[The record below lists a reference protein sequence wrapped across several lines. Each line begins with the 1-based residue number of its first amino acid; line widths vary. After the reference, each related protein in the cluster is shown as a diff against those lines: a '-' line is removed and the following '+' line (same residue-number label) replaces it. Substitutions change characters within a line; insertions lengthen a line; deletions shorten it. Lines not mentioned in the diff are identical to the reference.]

1 MPLSGIQTSRERA
14 SGTAERHHWPGM
26 RAAAEY
32 CRRTAPPRAA
42 AFWLAAG
49 VLCLLFFAAGT
60 PSPLYGIYRA
70 QLRFSATTLTA
81 VFAIYAVVLLL
92 TLLVFGSVSDY
103 LGRRRVILAAL
114 TVTAGACVVFLAAH
128 SVGMLFAARVL
139 QGVAVGA
146 ATGALGAALIDLQPE
161 GSGLA
166 PLITTAAPLLGLGA
180 GALGSSALAQ
190 YGPAPTRL
198 VWWLLLGTSVAAA
211 AGILAIPE
219 PGTRRSGAPASLR
232 PQVGVPRQARGTFA
246 TAVPCLIAVWALS
259 GLYQSLGP
267 SLAAQITGSAD
278 LLWGGLMVFL
288 LTGVAA
294 AATVAFHGVTPRTA
308 MLSGCLALLAGVAV
322 TFAAIATTAA
332 AAFLVGTA
340 VAGVG
345 TGLALLG
352 VNRSLIALAPPGQR
366 ARLIA
371 AIFIISFLGLS
382 IPALIA
388 GVATA
393 HFGLHRTALAY
404 CLAIAALVAV
414 AAGSLM
420 LRRTGPGHRS
430 RGLAR
435 SALAR
440 PRASRAPGPGES
452 TVPAAARWL
461 EGEGVTQAGR
471 RFGVFGVPVER
482 APTIVGFGVPA
493 APASTGRGECGQARR
508 NRAPALPEAILVS
521 V

>member
-1 MPLSGIQTSRERA
+1 
-14 SGTAERHHWPGM
+14 M
-26 RAAAEY
+26 RAAGEHS
-32 CRRTAPPRAA
+32 RRTASPRAA
-42 AFWLAAG
+42 AFWLVAG
-49 VLCLLFFAAGT
+49 VLCLLFCAAGA

-81 VFAIYAVVLLL
+81 VFAIYAVVLLI

-114 TVTAGACVVFLAAH
+114 MVTAGACAVFVAAR
-128 SVGMLFAARVL
+128 SVGLLFAARAL
-139 QGVAVGA
+139 QGLAVGT

-166 PLITTAAPLLGLGA
+166 PLVTTAAPLLGLGA

-198 VWWLLLGTSVAAA
+198 VWWLLLGASVAAA
-211 AGILAIPE
+211 AGIVAIPE
-219 PGTRRSGAPASLR
+219 PSTRRAGVLTSLR
-232 PQVGVPRQARGTFA
+232 PRVGVPRQARGTFA

-267 SLAAQITGSAD
+267 SLAAQVTGSAD

-288 LTGVAA
+288 LTGIAA
-294 AATVAFHGVTPRTA
+294 AATFRGVTPRTA
-308 MLSGCLALLAGVAV
+308 MLAGCLVLLAGVAV
-322 TFAAIATTAA
+322 TFAAIATTTA
-332 AAFLVGTA
+332 AAFLAGTA

-345 TGLALLG
+345 SGLTLLG
-352 VNRSLIALAPPGQR
+352 VNRTLIALARPGQR

-404 CLAIAALVAV
+404 CVATDALAAA

-420 LRRTGPGHRS
+420 LRRHGPGHR
-430 RGLAR
+430 
-435 SALAR
+435 
-440 PRASRAPGPGES
+440 PRMRHLP
-452 TVPAAARWL
+452 
-461 EGEGVTQAGR
+461 R
-471 RFGVFGVPVER
+471 R
-482 APTIVGFGVPA
+482 
-493 APASTGRGECGQARR
+493 
-508 NRAPALPEAILVS
+508 
-521 V
+521 